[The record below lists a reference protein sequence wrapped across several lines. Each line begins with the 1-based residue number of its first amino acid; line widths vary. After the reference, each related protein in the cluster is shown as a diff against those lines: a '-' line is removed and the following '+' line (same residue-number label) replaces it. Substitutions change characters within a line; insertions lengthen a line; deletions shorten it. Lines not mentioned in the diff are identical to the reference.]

1 MSAAPSVVEQR
12 DRLRVENRL
21 LVLEKDELIVR
32 NDQLVA
38 RNSSL
43 VTRNSALDHQ
53 VHALDHQVQELDKKI
68 ELYEEELA
76 WYRNRRYGRSSEQ
89 LSAAEQQQIRL
100 FNEIER
106 SADHALPVDPLL
118 DAPPAESAAAP
129 TPSRARRPRRQPLPP
144 SLPRV
149 ERVVDLPEA
158 DQQCACGHR
167 MVRIGEETAEKLDV
181 IPPQVR
187 VLRTVRPKYACH
199 HCEGSG
205 DEQRAAV
212 RVAPAP
218 AALIRKGVASEG
230 LLAFIATAKFCDAL
244 PLYRQ
249 EQQFARLGVAVSR
262 RTMADWMLA
271 VAGACRPLLA
281 ALDDQLRS
289 GPVLQ
294 IDETTVQV
302 LNEPGR
308 ANATRSYVWVACGGP
323 PAAPVVI
330 YRYEPSRAARV
341 AADIIG
347 DYQGY
352 VQTDGYEGYLRPCSQ
367 PGIRHVG
374 CWAHVR
380 RAFKEAAEALSK
392 VSSRSG
398 AALQALGYI
407 AKLYRI
413 ETQLARY
420 RTEDPERFVA
430 ERRAR
435 VEPVLVQ
442 MHEWLRHKQEQV
454 LPSSALG
461 KAVGFALGQWPKLI
475 GYVEHAQLTPDNNAC
490 EQAIRPFVVGRK
502 NWLFAGSPR
511 GAAASA
517 TLYSLIET
525 AKANRREPYWYLR
538 ELFEQLPHARTRA
551 DFLALLP
558 TARPPPPPAT

>member
-1 MSAAPSVVEQR
+1 MPAAPSVVEQR
-12 DRLRVENRL
+12 DRLRVENRRL
-21 LVLEKDELIVR
+21 ALEKDELVVR
-32 NDQLVA
+32 NDQ
-38 RNSSL
+38 L
-43 VTRNSALDHQ
+43 VTRNSALVTMNDDL
-53 VHALDHQVQELDKKI
+53 VTRTSALDHQVQELDKKI
-68 ELYEEELA
+68 ALYEEEIT
-76 WYRNRRYGRSSEQ
+76 WHRSRRFGRSSEQ

-106 SADHALPVDPLL
+106 NADCDLPVDLVR
-118 DAPPAESAAAP
+118 DAPPAEPTAAP
-129 TPSRARRPRRQPLPP
+129 APSARRPRRQPLPQA
-144 SLPRV
+144 LPRI
-149 ERVVDLPEA
+149 ERVVDLPEP
-158 DQQCACGHR
+158 DKQCACGHR

-205 DEQRAAV
+205 DEERPAV

-271 VAGACRPLLA
+271 AAGACRPLLA

-289 GPVLQ
+289 GPILQ

-308 ANATRSYVWVACGGP
+308 ANPTRSYVWVARGGP
-323 PAAPVVI
+323 PAAPVVM

-341 AADIIG
+341 AAAIIG

-352 VQTDGYEGYLRPCSQ
+352 VQTDGYDGYVRLCSQ

-380 RAFKEAAEALSK
+380 RAFKEAAEALGK
-392 VSSRSG
+392 VSSRAG
-398 AALQALGYI
+398 AALAALGYI
-407 AKLYRI
+407 AKLYRV
-413 ETQLARY
+413 ETQLAPY
-420 RTEDPERFVA
+420 RTEDPERFMA

-435 VEPVLVQ
+435 VEPVLGRL
-442 MHEWLRHKQEQV
+442 HEWLRDKREQV

-490 EQAIRPFVVGRK
+490 EQAIRPFVLGRK

-517 TLYSLIET
+517 ALYSLIET

-538 ELFEQLPHARTRA
+538 ESFEQLPHARTRA
-551 DFLALLP
+551 DLLALLP
-558 TARPPPPPAT
+558 TARPPPSAS